1 MSDSTEKTELIAQ
14 YSQLPLSSEYMRV
27 IAHDV
32 RNQLNT
38 LMLANDILPDEL
50 QDAEGDPL
58 KYIAMIRRSSEDIL
72 VILEAAII
80 ALKGRD
86 TPKTQEES

>member
-1 MSDSTEKTELIAQ
+1 MSDTTDRAELIAG

-27 IAHDV
+27 VAHDV
-32 RNQLNT
+32 RNRMNT
-38 LMLANDILPDEL
+38 IMMANDILPDEL

-58 KYIAMIRRSSEDIL
+58 KYIAMIHRAGEDIL
-72 VILEAAII
+72 VILEAAVI

-86 TPKTQEES
+86 NPQEES